1 MANDNSK
8 GIDNVIKGPWRTTKT
23 ITKAKT
29 EKIAVDMLFVEDMA
43 ESVMIPMIHSFA
55 ENGLDIKKDEFV
67 QEVGFMN
74 EVVKS
79 LVFRHLGYKHPMQD
93 MIKTIMTDLNTEVQL
108 LKKEVSD
115 MKMIYSRLDKAIE
128 KISDVSNSINRM
140 LAVHEEK
147 ISQQEEAQIRSEQE
161 INNDIKE
168 LHSRISTNNRELMA
182 LMSEQHKEQ
191 TDKMTK
197 LEIELQGRVGVLEKY
212 RWIIIGGAIVI
223 GWILSKNFMPILHMM
238 ASN

>member
-93 MIKTIMTDLNTEVQL
+93 MIKTIMTIKTETAEDVYASFDGELVEQITKAADSVI
-108 LKKEVSD
+108 KKD
-115 MKMIYSRLDKAIE
+115 DDDAGKD
-128 KISDVSNSINRM
+128 
-140 LAVHEEK
+140 
-147 ISQQEEAQIRSEQE
+147 
-161 INNDIKE
+161 
-168 LHSRISTNNRELMA
+168 
-182 LMSEQHKEQ
+182 
-191 TDKMTK
+191 
-197 LEIELQGRVGVLEKY
+197 
-212 RWIIIGGAIVI
+212 
-223 GWILSKNFMPILHMM
+223 
-238 ASN
+238 

>member
-43 ESVMIPMIHSFA
+43 ESVMIPMIHSFS

-79 LVFRHLGYKHPMQD
+79 LVFRHLGYKHPMQE
-93 MIKTIMTDLNTEVQL
+93 MIKTIMTIKTDLEL
-108 LKKEVSD
+108 LKKEVQD
-115 MKMIYSRLDKAIE
+115 MKQIHTRLDTAIE
-128 KISDVSNSINRM
+128 KLTDVSSCVNRI

-147 ISQQEEAQIRSEQE
+147 IARQEDDIVSNEKE
-161 INNDIKE
+161 IKDNIHE
-168 LHSRISTNNRELMA
+168 LHSRITSNYKELTV
-182 LMSEQHKEQ
+182 LINQHNLKDEERFHKLKSEFSS
-191 TDKMTK
+191 
-197 LEIELQGRVGVLEKY
+197 RVGILEKW
-212 RWIIIGGAIVI
+212 RWIIIGGSIVA
-223 GWILSKNFMPILHMM
+223 GFVLHKLLQF
-238 ASN
+238 SV